1 MTFSRF
7 ARWALVACAAVWLG
21 VPSLFAQ
28 DTPGRG
34 LPLQIESPISPLPT
48 PVGPILT
55 PAPDPA
61 GCVVATSCEPG
72 APTPAA
78 TFAAFIPSVSESGES
93 AADQA
98 AGPPPDLGTVLN
110 YVAAGVVVVGVT
122 LKIYWFISDR
132 RKGIVK

>member
-7 ARWALVACAAVWLG
+7 ARWALGVCAALWLA
-21 VPSLFAQ
+21 VPSLWA
-28 DTPGRG
+28 RG
-34 LPLQIESPISPLPT
+34 PLQIESPISPLPT
-48 PVGPILT
+48 PIGPILT
-55 PAPDPA
+55 PVPDPA
-61 GCVVATSCEPG
+61 GCQVVTSCEPG